1 MLQDNKNIEKN
12 KNEILNR
19 AEKKTSIILKKAL
32 ENSIENINK
41 SQKNNKWF
49 WVICGTIQKNMN
61 FMFISEYES
70 NEDNLEIVIYKKR

>member
-32 ENSIENINK
+32 ENSIENIKK
-41 SQKNNKWF
+41 SQKNNK
-49 WVICGTIQKNMN
+49 
-61 FMFISEYES
+61 
-70 NEDNLEIVIYKKR
+70 